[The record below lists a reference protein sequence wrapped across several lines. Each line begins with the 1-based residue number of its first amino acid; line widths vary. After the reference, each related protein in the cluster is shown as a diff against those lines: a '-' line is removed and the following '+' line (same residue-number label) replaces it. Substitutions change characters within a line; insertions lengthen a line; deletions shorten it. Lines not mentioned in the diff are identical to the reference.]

1 MWAEAVVSDELSV
14 GEIGRT
20 VVALRQEVQAMGQGI
35 NVRLDKMVSTE
46 VSSLQS
52 AYTDQRI
59 SDLSQE
65 VQRERDARGVLERE
79 FEAHQLADRDRRER
93 ERQARLYQMVVP
105 VLMGLLTAAISVWAM
120 VAK

>member
-1 MWAEAVVSDELSV
+1 MSDELSV

-20 VVALRQEVQAMGQGI
+20 VVALCQEVQAMGQGI
-35 NVRLDKMVSTE
+35 NARLDKMVSTE
-46 VSSLQS
+46 VYSLQS

-59 SDLSQE
+59 SDLSRD
-65 VQRERDARGVLERE
+65 VQKERDARGVLERE

-93 ERQARLYQMVVP
+93 ERQVRLYQVVVP
-105 VLMGLLTAAISVWAM
+105 VLMGLLAAAISVWAV